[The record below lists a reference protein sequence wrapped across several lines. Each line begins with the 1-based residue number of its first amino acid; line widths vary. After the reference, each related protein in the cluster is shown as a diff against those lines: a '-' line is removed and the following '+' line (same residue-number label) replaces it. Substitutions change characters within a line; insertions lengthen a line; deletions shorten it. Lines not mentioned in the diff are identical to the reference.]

1 MVNGAFFAGY
11 GVALSLIVAIGAQN
25 ALVLRYGVRR
35 EHVLPLV
42 LFCATSDAIL
52 ITAGVMGF
60 TAMTNAAPWV
70 EPLFTY
76 GGAAFLIAYGARS
89 FLSAYKGGQALVPS
103 EGQRTPLIG
112 ALAAVAAITWLNLY
126 VYLDTVILIGSVSA
140 EYDDKMAFGIG
151 AILASFSFFFT
162 LGYGA
167 RLLTPFFAKPRSW
180 QILDAGVGLL
190 MWAIA
195 LKLLL
200 P

>member
-1 MVNGAFFAGY
+1 MVNAAFFAGY

-25 ALVLRYGVRR
+25 ALVLRYGLRR

-52 ITAGVMGF
+52 ITVGVMGF

-70 EPLFTY
+70 EPLLTY

-89 FLSAYKGGQALVPS
+89 FLSAYQGGQALVPS
-103 EGQRTPLIG
+103 EVQRNPLIG
-112 ALAAVAAITWLNLY
+112 ALAAVTAITWLNPH
-126 VYLDTVILIGSVSA
+126 VYLDTVLLIGSVSA
-140 EYDDKMAFGIG
+140 EYDDKIAFATG
-151 AILASFSFFFT
+151 AISASFSFFFT

-167 RLLTPFFAKPRSW
+167 RLLTPFFAKPSSW
-180 QILDAGVGLL
+180 QVLDAGVGLL

>member
-1 MVNGAFFAGY
+1 
-11 GVALSLIVAIGAQN
+11 
-25 ALVLRYGVRR
+25 
-35 EHVLPLV
+35 
-42 LFCATSDAIL
+42 
-52 ITAGVMGF
+52 MGF

-112 ALAAVAAITWLNLY
+112 ALAAVAAITWLNPH

>member
-1 MVNGAFFAGY
+1 
-11 GVALSLIVAIGAQN
+11 
-25 ALVLRYGVRR
+25 
-35 EHVLPLV
+35 
-42 LFCATSDAIL
+42 
-52 ITAGVMGF
+52 MGF

-70 EPLFTY
+70 EPLFTS

-112 ALAAVAAITWLNLY
+112 ALAAVAAITWLNPH

-151 AILASFSFFFT
+151 AILASFSFFYT

>member
-1 MVNGAFFAGY
+1 MVNAAFFAGY

-25 ALVLRYGVRR
+25 ALVLRYGLRR

-52 ITAGVMGF
+52 ITVGVIGF
-60 TAMTNAAPWV
+60 TAMTNAVPWV
-70 EPLFTY
+70 EPLLTY

-89 FLSAYKGGQALVPS
+89 FLSAYQGGQALVPS
-103 EGQRTPLIG
+103 EVQRNPLIG
-112 ALAAVAAITWLNLY
+112 ALAAVTAITWLNPH
-126 VYLDTVILIGSVSA
+126 VYLDTVLLIGSVSA
-140 EYDDKMAFGIG
+140 EYDDKIAFATG
-151 AILASFSFFFT
+151 AISASFSFFFT

-167 RLLTPFFAKPRSW
+167 RLLTPFFAKPSSW
-180 QILDAGVGLL
+180 QVLDAGVGLL